1 MKKKIRRTAVPDVR
15 VAEPIPIG
23 AHSHLLKVLEVIE
36 ETHDSR
42 SVVFEIPQ
50 DQAEKFSYEP
60 GQFLTL
66 RIPSDRTGSVARCYS
81 LSSSPHTDGVL
92 KVTAKRTADGYGS
105 NWLCDNVEA
114 GMTIEVLPPAGLF
127 VPKELDDDF
136 LLLAAGS
143 GVTPVMAILKSAL
156 ARGKGQVV
164 LIYAN
169 RDEKSVI
176 FADELRELAAQNPR
190 RLRVI
195 HWLES
200 VQGLPNREQLE
211 ELARPFGSF
220 QAFVCGPGPFM
231 DVSTHALREL
241 GMDRHQIHIELFRS
255 LAGDPFAPTATVV
268 SEEDAGTASTVEVEL
283 DGTVHTLDW
292 PADTLLL
299 DLLLEK
305 GIEAP
310 FSCRQ
315 GACSACACIL
325 KAGKVKMLVNDILD
339 TQDLEDGYIL
349 ACQSLP
355 MTDSVKVSYTE

>member
-1 MKKKIRRTAVPDVR
+1 VTDRPT
-15 VAEPIPIG
+15 AEPVPVG
-23 AHSHLLKVLEVIE
+23 THSQLLKVLEVIE

-42 SVVFEIPQ
+42 SLVFEIPENQ
-50 DQAEKFSYEP
+50 VERFSYQP

-92 KVTAKRTADGYGS
+92 KVTAKRTSDGYGS

-114 GMTIEVLPPAGLF
+114 GTTIEVLPPAGLF
-127 VPKELDDDF
+127 VPKTLDDDF

-156 ARGKGQVV
+156 ASGDGQVV

-169 RDEKSVI
+169 RDERSVI
-176 FADELRELAAQNPR
+176 FAAELRELAAEYPH
-190 RLRVI
+190 RLRVN

-200 VQGLPNREQLE
+200 VQGLPSRAQLQ
-211 ELARPFGSF
+211 ELARPFGSY
-220 QAFVCGPGPFM
+220 QAFICGPGPFM
-231 DVSTHALREL
+231 DAATHALREL
-241 GMDRHQIHIELFRS
+241 GMDRHQIHIELFQS
-255 LAGDPFAPTATVV
+255 LVGDPFEPTATVV
-268 SEEDAGTASTVEVEL
+268 SQQDAGTAATVKVDL
-283 DGTVHTLDW
+283 DGAVHNLDW

-305 GIEAP
+305 GIDAP

-325 KAGKVKMLVNDILD
+325 KEGKVKMLVNDILD
-339 TQDLEDGYIL
+339 EQDLADGYVL

-355 MTDSVKVSYTE
+355 MTDTVKVTYSE

>member
-1 MKKKIRRTAVPDVR
+1 MTDLPT
-15 VAEPIPIG
+15 AEPIPVG
-23 AHSHLLKVLEVIE
+23 AHSHLLRVLEVIE
-36 ETHDSR
+36 ETHDAR
-42 SVVFEIPQ
+42 SVVFEIPE
-50 DQAEKFSYEP
+50 DQAERFSYDP

-81 LSSSPHTDGVL
+81 LSSSPHTDGTL

-105 NWLCDNVEA
+105 NWLCDNVET

-127 VPKELDDDF
+127 VPKSLDDDF
-136 LLLAAGS
+136 LLFAAGS

-156 ARGKGQVV
+156 SQGDGKVV
-164 LIYAN
+164 LVYAN
-169 RDEKSVI
+169 RDDKSVI
-176 FADELRELAAQNPR
+176 FAAELRELAAQYPH

-200 VQGLPNREQLE
+200 VQGLPSRAQLE
-211 ELARPFGSF
+211 ELARPFIDY
-220 QAFVCGPGPFM
+220 QAFICGPGPFM

-241 GMDRHQIHIELFRS
+241 GMDRHQIHIELFQS
-255 LAGDPFAPTATVV
+255 LTGDPFAPTATVV
-268 SEEDAGTASTVEVEL
+268 SEDDAGTASTVEVDL

-299 DLLLEK
+299 DLLLDK
-305 GIEAP
+305 GIDAP

-325 KAGKVKMLVNDILD
+325 KDGKVKMLVNDILD
-339 TQDLEDGYIL
+339 EQDLEDGYIL

-355 MTDSVKVSYTE
+355 MTDSVRVTYTE

>member
-1 MKKKIRRTAVPDVR
+1 MTEDVS
-15 VAEPIPIG
+15 AEPIPVG
-23 AHSHLLKVLEVIE
+23 AHSHLLRVVEVIE
-36 ETHDSR
+36 ETHDAR
-42 SVVFEIPQ
+42 SVVFEIPAE
-50 DQAEKFSYEP
+50 QAERFSYEP

-81 LSSSPHTDGVL
+81 LASSPHTDGIL

-105 NWLCDNVEA
+105 NWLCDNVFA

-127 VPKELDDDF
+127 VPGSLDDD
-136 LLLAAGS
+136 LLLFAAGS

-156 ARGKGQVV
+156 AKGNGQVV

-169 RDEKSVI
+169 RDERSVI
-176 FADELRELAAQNPR
+176 FAAELRELAAEHPR

-200 VQGLPNREQLE
+200 VQGLPNRAQLE
-211 ELARPFGSF
+211 ELARPFACY
-220 QAFVCGPGPFM
+220 QAFICGPGPFM

-241 GMDRHQIHIELFRS
+241 GMDRHQIHIELFQS
-255 LAGDPFAPTATVV
+255 IVGDPFDSTPTVIA
-268 SEEDAGTASTVEVEL
+268 EEDAGTAATVEVDL
-283 DGTVHTLDW
+283 DGTVHNLDW
-292 PADTLLL
+292 PADILLL
-299 DLLLEK
+299 DLLLDK
-305 GIEAP
+305 GIDAP

-325 KAGKVKMLVNDILD
+325 KEGKVKMLVNDILD
-339 TQDLEDGYIL
+339 EQDLEDGYIL

-355 MTDSVKVSYTE
+355 TTDTVKVTYSE